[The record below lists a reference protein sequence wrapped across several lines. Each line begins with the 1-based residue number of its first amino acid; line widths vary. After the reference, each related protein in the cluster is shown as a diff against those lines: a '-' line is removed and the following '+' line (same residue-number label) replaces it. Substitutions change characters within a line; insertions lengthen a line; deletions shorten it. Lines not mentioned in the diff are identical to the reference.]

1 MSEGLRRTL
10 LFRMIFWKLGIRL
23 DGPPEEADRKLDA
36 VFRTQVDNA
45 PSCER
50 FVVLA
55 LDAVYDA
62 RGERDERRT
71 RYVVAN
77 DFVLARSAADPR
89 LVPAVSIHPWR
100 KDALD
105 ELDRCRALGARLVK
119 WIPNTQGFPPDDPAV
134 LPFYRK
140 AAALGIPLLVHT
152 GPEYSLGSISQRFG
166 DPETLRPALDAGVT
180 VIAAHGGGPEWRN
193 LGRPWRPFLAM
204 LRSYPNLYADT
215 SAMCL
220 LTRRRWL
227 LKYLREEGAAEKL
240 VHGSDCPIPVSP
252 WVFLDRL
259 GPALTLAIAREKSW
273 IERDI
278 RIKRALGMPEAVF
291 HRGAELL
298 GIVAPAQAA
307 GQTSMRSNARSARQS
322 GR

>member
-1 MSEGLRRTL
+1 MILDVHVHVASLDTARTGCLMSPALCRSV
-10 LFRMIFWKLGIRL
+10 LFRLIFWKLGIRA
-23 DGPPEEADRKLDA
+23 DAPPEEADRKLDQ

-50 FVVLA
+50 FAILA
-55 LDAVYDA
+55 LDAVHDE
-62 RGERDERRT
+62 RGERLESLT
-71 RYVVAN
+71 RYVVSN
-77 DFVLARSAADPR
+77 DFVLARAAADRR
-89 LVPAVSIHPWR
+89 LVPAVSIHPYR

-119 WIPNTQGFPPDDPAV
+119 WIPNSQGFPPDDSRI

-152 GPEYSLGSISQRFG
+152 GPEYSLGCLEQRFG
-166 DPETLRPALDAGVT
+166 DPERLRPALDAGCV

-193 LGRPWRPFLAM
+193 LGRPYRPFLAM
-204 LRSYPNLYADT
+204 LRKHPNLYADT

-227 LKYLREEGAAEKL
+227 LKLLKEEGAAEKL

-259 GPALTLAIAREKSW
+259 GPARTLAIAREKSW
-273 IERDI
+273 IERDVL
-278 RIKRALGMPEAVF
+278 IKRALGMPEAVF
-291 HRGAELL
+291 HRGADLL
-298 GIVAPAQAA
+298 GLAA
-307 GQTSMRSNARSARQS
+307 DR
-322 GR
+322 